1 MRVLCRACPCP
12 CVSLSLSMSL
22 STRVPAQ
29 AAVAQAAVGG
39 DSRREQRNS
48 AGCFSAGRAAE
59 PPRSSS
65 FPAAFAFA
73 SPPGRGGPSRAPRAL
88 GPPPGGTPVPAGPSS
103 RRDPRPGR
111 NLLPAGP
118 PSRQDPP
125 PGGTPVPA
133 GTSSRRDPRPGGAAA
148 MATGRAAKS
157 TRTVVIAGVPDGL
170 LQDDV
175 MADILTIHFQKSRNN
190 GGDVAEVTYPTGNR
204 GVAYVTFEDQEVV
217 ESVLKKGDH
226 QLEDKRLSQPYPLRV
241 TPYCEKV
248 FSSVTSVLNMA
259 VFKDQFVLEDL
270 VEEMKKQSRDLR
282 FGPLQS
288 DGQIAVQGS
297 FPAIKVLRDFL
308 LLKAKSLSEKDNREE
323 SKSHQRLRRRLQEDR
338 RTMERRNFVPD
349 GDGGKQVVVLDTDIY
364 HYMKHFFPWIFQEND
379 VAISAVTDGDITTVC
394 VENAG
399 RADAGQVSSVK
410 KKIEDQSIKLHSIL
424 RKIRVSFKECPR
436 DEKQRHKWLCERL
449 KSSYPQVLVI
459 PHDAHAEVI
468 GFSSDIFELT
478 KEMSSKSL
486 TR

>member
-1 MRVLCRACPCP
+1 MWVIPTAGHGYSLHLPCAI
-12 CVSLSLSMSL
+12 S
-22 STRVPAQ
+22 AQ
-29 AAVAQAAVGG
+29 
-39 DSRREQRNS
+39 
-48 AGCFSAGRAAE
+48 
-59 PPRSSS
+59 
-65 FPAAFAFA
+65 
-73 SPPGRGGPSRAPRAL
+73 
-88 GPPPGGTPVPAGPSS
+88 
-103 RRDPRPGR
+103 
-111 NLLPAGP
+111 
-118 PSRQDPP
+118 
-125 PGGTPVPA
+125 
-133 GTSSRRDPRPGGAAA
+133 
-148 MATGRAAKS
+148 ATGRAAKS

-190 GGDVAEVTYPTGNR
+190 GGDVEEVTYPTGNK

-217 ESVLKKGDH
+217 ESVLKKDDH

-241 TPYCEKV
+241 TPYSEKV
-248 FSSVTSVLNMA
+248 FSSVSSVLNMA

-270 VEEMKKQSRDLR
+270 VEEMKKQSRDLT

-338 RTMERRNFVPD
+338 RTTERRNFVPD

-379 VAISAVTDGDITTVC
+379 VAIFAVTDGDITTVC

-399 RADAGQVSSVK
+399 RADAGQVLSVK

-436 DEKQRHKWLCERL
+436 DEKQRHKWVCERL

-459 PHDAHAEVI
+459 PHDAHVEVI
-468 GFSSDIFELT
+468 GFSSDIFEFT